1 MHKATAHQ
9 QLTGAQPVPEQQ
21 PPANC
26 PRFIPEHDATRPGTS
41 GQSGPAVL
49 AASPPAPGALS
60 ASSLAGQHAKQGR
73 AGHCASCAQQLLK
86 HCWIVNTG
94 LVTNP
99 KHSTLRAT
107 RKKITLSQQKPA
119 HTFCFHKIILNVL
132 KRYICL
138 NWSFLKNIF
147 FPLHMRNHQKFYFIS
162 DNKWNTLSSLVLQI
176 SFK

>member
-9 QLTGAQPVPEQQ
+9 QLTSVQPVPEQQ

-26 PRFIPEHDATRPGTS
+26 PRFIAEHDATRPGTS

-60 ASSLAGQHAKQGR
+60 ASSRAGQHAKQGR
-73 AGHCASCAQQLLK
+73 VGHCASCAQQQLK
-86 HCWIVNTG
+86 HWWIVNAG

-99 KHSTLRAT
+99 KHSTLWAT

-119 HTFCFHKIILNVL
+119 HTFCFHKIILNIL
-132 KRYICL
+132 RRYICL

-147 FPLHMRNHQKFYFIS
+147 FSLHITREITRKFIS
-162 DNKWNTLSSLVLQI
+162 
-176 SFK
+176 